1 MNNNEPR
8 NIREAIG
15 LRLREE
21 RERLGL
27 TQTQFATMGGAS
39 KRSIT
44 DWEQGKLYPNGEFLT
59 LASDQGADIN
69 YIFTGER
76 NINKL
81 SHDEGTLLAEIRQ
94 LDEDGKD
101 GLIQYLVHEHVRR
114 FACSSS
120 IEGREQQRENQLVE
134 LFRQMS
140 TPHKKA
146 MEIVTKILFRSSAG
160 ANTSSITSIGTST
173 SATLGQ
179 QPGIAPRPE

>member
-27 TQTQFATMGGAS
+27 TQTEFATMGGAS

-76 NINKL
+76 NISKL
-81 SHDEGTLLAEIRQ
+81 SHGEGTLLAEIRQ
-94 LDEDGKD
+94 LDESGKD
-101 GLIQYLVHEHVRR
+101 GLIQYLVDEHVRR

-120 IEGREQQRENQLVE
+120 IEGREQQRESQLVE

-146 MEIVTKILFRSSAG
+146 LEIVTKILFRSSAS
-160 ANTSSITSIGTST
+160 ASSTVSK
-173 SATLGQ
+173 
-179 QPGIAPRPE
+179 QPGTTPRPE